1 MKHATMNIIETS
13 ALFLQNNICK
23 MDDFA
28 FAKENYFAFAN
39 CKKQDVNMN
48 NADTSE
54 CRFSSLNIIQ
64 VSK

>member
-1 MKHATMNIIETS
+1 
-13 ALFLQNNICK
+13 

-28 FAKENYFAFAN
+28 FAKEKYFAFI
-39 CKKQDVNMN
+39 CKKQDANMN